1 MPEQEQVV
9 SKSLDPSNPMMP
21 PILVKGKGRVCD
33 DKQETR
39 VHVKAD
45 LVKVW

>member
-1 MPEQEQVV
+1 MPEQEQVF
-9 SKSLDPSNPMMP
+9 SKSLDPSNPVMP
-21 PILVKGKGRVCD
+21 PTLVKGKGRACD
-33 DKQETR
+33 DRQETG